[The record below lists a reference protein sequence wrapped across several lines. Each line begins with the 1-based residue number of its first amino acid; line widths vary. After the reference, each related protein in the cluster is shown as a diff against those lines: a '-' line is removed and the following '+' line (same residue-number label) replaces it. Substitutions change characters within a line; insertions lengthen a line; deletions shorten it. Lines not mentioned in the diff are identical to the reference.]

1 MTHHEARQLLV
12 APIGLETEEQAV
24 FRLERAKRL
33 KAMARNTGQGQNI
46 PLRELSLLPLNVAIV
61 RLGLPPGVFI
71 DEFRL
76 LSQRPNFVPFPPLP
90 TSDS

>member
-1 MTHHEARQLLV
+1 MNHQEALTLQG
-12 APIGLETEEQAV
+12 APVGQESEEMRL

-33 KAMARNTGQGQNI
+33 KRLARGTGRGQNI